1 MRRPRV
7 IYWVVFLDALLLFA
21 IVPLLPQYVRDL
33 DMSKT
38 QAGIAVGAYSGAVL
52 VGSPIVGHWSARI
65 GARRLTIFGVALL
78 AVATLAL
85 AEVSSFAGLFGVR
98 VGQGLSSAVSWT
110 AGMAWLSE
118 ASPPSER
125 GRVLGAA
132 MSFASIGTLV
142 GPVVGGILGSAYGV
156 KVPFIVLGLAAAGLT
171 VACLAAPPAPQAAEP
186 VPFRALARTL
196 RESRLVLAALV
207 VMTLVATVSGTL
219 DTLVPLRMGQ
229 AGYSAIAITGVLTV
243 AGVLATVCNYSVG
256 RLFDRIGGI
265 RIAVVSILATAA
277 LVALPVVFA
286 AAVVVIAVFL
296 ISTPPIAGQYAV
308 AFPLCAAGADGAG
321 HRPLERVR
329 DPEPRMGARLPDRPG
344 RGSRDRRGQ
353 LRPRDVRASGRAHGR
368 RGRERALV
376 GTLSI
381 GVPTIPVDGRLP
393 AAIIMFGTLKGRV
406 PAHVTCHPRSTRRVA
421 WT

>member
-1 MRRPRV
+1 M
-7 IYWVVFLDALLLFA
+7 
-21 IVPLLPQYVRDL
+21 
-33 DMSKT
+33 
-38 QAGIAVGAYSGAVL
+38 
-52 VGSPIVGHWSARI
+52 
-65 GARRLTIFGVALL
+65 
-78 AVATLAL
+78 
-85 AEVSSFAGLFGVR
+85 
-98 VGQGLSSAVSWT
+98 
-110 AGMAWLSE
+110 
-118 ASPPSER
+118 
-125 GRVLGAA
+125 
-132 MSFASIGTLV
+132 
-142 GPVVGGILGSAYGV
+142 
-156 KVPFIVLGLAAAGLT
+156 
-171 VACLAAPPAPQAAEP
+171 
-186 VPFRALARTL
+186 PFRALARTL

-296 ISTPPIAGQYAV
+296 HIDAADRRAV
-308 AFPLCAAGADGAG
+308 RRRVPAVRRRRRRRG
-321 HRPLERVR
+321 HRALERVR
-329 DPEPRMGARLPDRPG
+329 DPEPRVGPRLPDRPR

-376 GTLSI
+376 GTRSI
-381 GVPTIPVDGRLP
+381 GVPTIPVDGHLP

-406 PAHVTCHPRSTRRVA
+406 PAHLTCHPRSTRRVA

>member
-52 VGSPIVGHWSARI
+52 GRLADRRPLERADR
-65 GARRLTIFGVALL
+65 GAAADDLRGRAL
-78 AVATLAL
+78 AVSTLAL

-132 MSFASIGTLV
+132 MSFASIGTLCRA
-142 GPVVGGILGSAYGV
+142 GRRRILGSAYGV
-156 KVPFIVLGLAAAGLT
+156 KVPFIVLGLAAALDRRLSCSASGPGGGR
-171 VACLAAPPAPQAAEP
+171 AGA
-186 VPFRALARTL
+186 VPRLARTL

-321 HRPLERVR
+321 I
-329 DPEPRMGARLPDRPG
+329 
-344 RGSRDRRGQ
+344 
-353 LRPRDVRASGRAHGR
+353 AHSSVFGILNLAW
-368 RGRERALV
+368 GL
-376 GTLSI
+376 GFLI
-381 GVPTIPVDGRLP
+381 GP
-393 AAIIMFGTLKGRV
+393 AAGAAIAEASSDRV
-406 PAHVTCHPRSTRRVA
+406 TYALLVALMVVVAANVRSLA
-421 WT
+421 LSA